1 MNSNRTGKLARVP
14 VLAMFVLA
22 LFAAATTLH
31 AQQCGGTFT
40 SIDYPG
46 ATQTRAHGINS
57 SGDIVGLYTDASGTH
72 GYLLRGGQFASID
85 VPGSGSS
92 KPSASDA
99 VNSPDFT
106 VIDFP
111 GALSTQA
118 WGINDAGDIV
128 GYYTVEG
135 PVIHAFLLRDGEF
148 TSVEFPGHINT
159 LGIKSTVDGTVV
171 GCFHDMD
178 AMDSMHGYVWSEE
191 NGYSSFALPF
201 SMHNGITPGGDIV
214 GLYGDGDN
222 RHGYLVSS
230 NGEFTQI
237 DFPGAAQTRA
247 WDINPQREIVGGYLD
262 DANASHGFLLTTD
275 GFCSIDFPEAET
287 FTFGINPAG
296 DIVGF
301 YTDSEGRN
309 HGYLLSRGEKGGSP
323 SER

>member
-1 MNSNRTGKLARVP
+1 MKSNRTGKLARAL

-22 LFAAATTLH
+22 LCAAAGTLN
-31 AQQCGGTFT
+31 AQCRGTFT
-40 SIDYPG
+40 TIDFPG

-57 SGDIVGLYTDASGTH
+57 AGDIVGLYTDASGTH
-72 GYLLRGGQFASID
+72 GYLLRSGQFAPID
-85 VPGSGSS
+85 VPGSGSI
-92 KPSASDA
+92 KPSASNA
-99 VNSPDFT
+99 AQSPNFT

-118 WGINDAGDIV
+118 WGINEAGDIV

-135 PVIHAFLLRDGEF
+135 PVIHAFLLRNGEF
-148 TSVEFPGHINT
+148 TSIEFPERINT
-159 LGIKSTVDGTVV
+159 LGIKSTTDGRVV
-171 GCFHDMD
+171 GCYHDMD
-178 AMDSMHGYVWSEE
+178 AMGSMHGYVWSEE
-191 NGYSSFALPF
+191 NGYSSFDLPF
-201 SMHNGITPGGDIV
+201 SMHNGITPDGDIV
-214 GLYGDGDN
+214 GLYGDEDN
-222 RHGYLVSS
+222 RHGYLLSS

-275 GFCSIDFPEAET
+275 GFCSIDFPEARET

-296 DIVGF
+296 DIVGY